1 MEERIIKV
9 YIHYF
14 FEKNAK
20 CSFQSKKKSMLI
32 SKVIERLMIMEQRI
46 IKVHSLFF
54 QKECQVF
61 VSK

>member
-20 CSFQSKKKSMLI
+20 CSFQSKKKIYVNIKSDG
-32 SKVIERLMIMEQRI
+32 KIMEQRI

-54 QKECQVF
+54 RKECQVF